1 MKIVITGA
9 SGHIGRQLVPPL
21 QRRGIDLLLVGRD
34 TAKLGKMFPGA
45 LISGYNELAN
55 AGRGADLLVH
65 LAVLNNDNTAAL
77 DQFEQVNVDLAFQ
90 VLGLTRDAGIRRFLN
105 ISTIHALDDANQSN
119 YAVSKRNA
127 NARLRAERSGTP
139 EVLTVFLPAVVG
151 QRLSGK
157 LAVLDRVP
165 RRLRGALLMVLSS
178 LRPVVG
184 IEHLANFLVEAARH
198 APMPSETILSDGQ
211 QSNPVFL
218 FLKRFID
225 LGFAFAVIVL
235 LWWLLILIWIG
246 IKLQSP
252 GPGIFSQVRVG
263 KGGRE
268 FTCYKFRTMKVDTVQ
283 AATHEVQQSSVTKLG
298 AFLRKSK
305 IDELPQVLNIIMN
318 QVSLVGPRPCL
329 PTQTELIEARRA
341 NGSLN
346 LKPGISGLGQVNKVD
361 MSEPQRLAAL
371 DYRYGRLQSVIL
383 DIRIILAT
391 ALGRGGGDNVAKH

>member
-77 DQFEQVNVDLAFQ
+77 DQFEQVNVDLAFR

-105 ISTIHALDDANQSN
+105 ISTIHAPDDANQSN

-165 RRLRGALLMVLSS
+165 ERLRGALLMVLSS

-252 GPGIFSQVRVG
+252 GPGIFSQ
-263 KGGRE
+263 
-268 FTCYKFRTMKVDTVQ
+268 C
-283 AATHEVQQSSVTKLG
+283 A
-298 AFLRKSK
+298 
-305 IDELPQVLNIIMN
+305 
-318 QVSLVGPRPCL
+318 
-329 PTQTELIEARRA
+329 
-341 NGSLN
+341 
-346 LKPGISGLGQVNKVD
+346 
-361 MSEPQRLAAL
+361 
-371 DYRYGRLQSVIL
+371 
-383 DIRIILAT
+383 
-391 ALGRGGGDNVAKH
+391 

>member
-1 MKIVITGA
+1 LKIVITGA
-9 SGHIGRQLVPPL
+9 SGHVGRQLVPLL
-21 QRRGIDLLLVGRD
+21 QGRGIDLVLVGRD
-34 TAKLGKMFPGA
+34 VADLAETFPGTFV
-45 LISGYNELAN
+45 SGYEGLAS

-65 LAVLNNDNTAAL
+65 LAVLNNGNAAAL
-77 DQFEQVNVDLAFQ
+77 DQFERVNVDLAVQ
-90 VLGLTRDAGIRRFLN
+90 VLGLARDAGIRRFLN

-127 NARLRAERSGTP
+127 NARLHAESSGTP

-157 LAVLDRVP
+157 LAVLDRLPVL
-165 RRLRGALLMVLSS
+165 LRGALLMALSS
-178 LRPVVG
+178 LRPVVS
-184 IEHLANFLVEAARH
+184 IERLADFLVDAAH
-198 APMPSETILSDGQ
+198 DAPMLSETILSDGQ

-235 LWWLLILIWIG
+235 LWWLLILIWVWV
-246 IKLQSP
+246 KLQSP

-283 AATHEVQQSSVTKLG
+283 AATHEVQQSSVTNLG

-305 IDELPQVLNIIMN
+305 LDELPQVLNIIMN
-318 QVSLVGPRPCL
+318 QISLVGPRPCL
-329 PTQTELIEARRA
+329 PRQTELIEARRT

-361 MSEPQRLAAL
+361 MSEPQRLAEL
-371 DYRYGRLQSVIL
+371 DYRYGQLQSIIL
-383 DIRIILAT
+383 DIKIIVAT
-391 ALGRGGGDNVAKH
+391 ALGRGGGDNVAKR